1 MKTTYSSPR
10 ISVVELHTE
19 GAFLGTSGVTN
30 DLGTPNNEQGDA
42 SEGQFTNKQGIG
54 GGLWDKSK

>member
-1 MKTTYSSPR
+1 MKTAYSSPR

-19 GAFLGTSGVTN
+19 GAFLGTSEVTN
-30 DLGTPNNEQGDA
+30 ALGTPNNEQGD
-42 SEGQFTNKQGIG
+42 EGQFTNKQGIG

>member
-19 GAFLGTSGVTN
+19 GALLSISDDLVTN
-30 DLGTPNNEQGDA
+30 DEQAD
-42 SEGQFTNKQGIG
+42 EGQFTNKQGIG